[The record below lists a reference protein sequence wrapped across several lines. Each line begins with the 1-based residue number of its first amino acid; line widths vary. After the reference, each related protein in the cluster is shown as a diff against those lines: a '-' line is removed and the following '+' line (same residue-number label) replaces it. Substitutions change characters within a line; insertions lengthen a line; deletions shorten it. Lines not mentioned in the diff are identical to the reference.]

1 MNNYLI
7 NFNYIIF
14 FIFFLIKLN
23 MKKIILKIFL
33 YFFEN

>member
-14 FIFFLIKLN
+14 FIYFFNKIKYEKNHLQ
-23 MKKIILKIFL
+23 IFL